1 MQNYLK
7 QLQFKN
13 LLLQII
19 TAIVIITAILIIQL
33 LIKLLNKIKQK
44 KQEEK
49 QVPQKPEIRHP
60 PELFST
66 IHKTFRYQMFHAS
79 QLLGACNATN
89 TEKRLNAC
97 DAVLSSIESLEHH
110 TETENKF
117 IIAPLEKKEPGST
130 SQWSKDHDHQENDL
144 KSLKELVVSL
154 RTSVDPKKLTELYQK
169 WNSFIS
175 SYLPHML
182 EEETILEAKIKSLFT
197 EQEIGKEMI
206 FPLMSSLPPQY
217 VLKMLPLM
225 ALSITIDE
233 LTGML
238 GGMKANM
245 PSQAFSSII
254 GIVKSNVS
262 PGDFKDIS
270 KRLNL

>member
-1 MQNYLK
+1 
-7 QLQFKN
+7 
-13 LLLQII
+13 
-19 TAIVIITAILIIQL
+19 
-33 LIKLLNKIKQK
+33 
-44 KQEEK
+44 
-49 QVPQKPEIRHP
+49 
-60 PELFST
+60 
-66 IHKTFRYQMFHAS
+66 MFHAS